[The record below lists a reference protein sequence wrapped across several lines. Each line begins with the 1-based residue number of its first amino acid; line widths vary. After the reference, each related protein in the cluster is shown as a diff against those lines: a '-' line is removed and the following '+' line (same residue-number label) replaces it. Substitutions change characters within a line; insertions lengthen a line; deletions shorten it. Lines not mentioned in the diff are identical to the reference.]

1 MYELIQAGEKSWYIK
16 SPANVGVYRMN
27 DEEVCLID
35 SGNDKDA
42 GRKILKIIT
51 ERGWRVSC
59 IVNTHSNADHTGGNQ
74 FIQGRTGCRVLS
86 TDVENAVSRHPMLEP
101 TMLYGGY
108 PYAKL
113 RNKFLMAKP
122 TEKTCGIVDGL
133 PAGLSVIKLPGHY
146 FDMIGIMTDD
156 GVCFL
161 ADSIFRRE
169 IIEKYHIVFIYDV
182 AKFLETLDMIET
194 LEAKLF
200 VPAHADAAEDVHK
213 LAAANRAKV
222 LEIAELLVGLCREP
236 KTFEKILKAV
246 FDHYGLTMD
255 DNQHVLVGSTIKS
268 YLSYLYDNGRVKAEF
283 IDNEMLWSAAQ

>member
-101 TMLYGGY
+101 TMLYGGSTY
-108 PYAKL
+108 L
-113 RNKFLMAKP
+113 
-122 TEKTCGIVDGL
+122 GG
-133 PAGLSVIKLPGHY
+133 
-146 FDMIGIMTDD
+146 
-156 GVCFL
+156 
-161 ADSIFRRE
+161 
-169 IIEKYHIVFIYDV
+169 
-182 AKFLETLDMIET
+182 
-194 LEAKLF
+194 
-200 VPAHADAAEDVHK
+200 
-213 LAAANRAKV
+213 
-222 LEIAELLVGLCREP
+222 LLVGSLVLILGIQCTHQPLATLLCMLAPAVALAHAFGRIGCFLGGCCYGAP
-236 KTFEKILKAV
+236 APGWLGVVYPVGSDAYVHCGAQPLYPTQLFEAALNFLLFWMMV
-246 FDHYGLTMD
+246 RWTSFQFRPTVYFMGYGIGRFLVEFLRAD
-255 DNQHVLVGSTIKS
+255 ARGELLPGLSPSQWFSLLLILVGLIWWRGVTRGWIKVVEVLPSTATQSPPTDGK
-268 YLSYLYDNGRVKAEF
+268 E
-283 IDNEMLWSAAQ
+283 

>member
-122 TEKTCGIVDGL
+122 TEKTCGIEDGL
-133 PAGLSVIKLPGHY
+133 PAGLSAIKLPGHY

-161 ADSIFRRE
+161 ADSIFRKE

-200 VPAHADAAEDVHK
+200 VPAHADAAEDVRE

-246 FDHYGLTMD
+246 FDHYALTMD

-268 YLSYLYDNGRVKAEF
+268 YLSYLYDNGRVTAEF